1 MSSVI
6 SGTRSDD
13 ATRMKSQ
20 IGHFAAPN
28 PAITPPI
35 NNGSSSRSHLGV
47 NHPVLTLLLYPI
59 MSFEEFKADLDE
71 HYVSFSRLCD
81 ATDIT
86 FHGSKEIG

>member
-1 MSSVI
+1 
-6 SGTRSDD
+6 
-13 ATRMKSQ
+13 MKSQ

-47 NHPVLTLLLYPI
+47 NHPVLALLLYPI

-71 HYVSFSRLCD
+71 HYVSFSSRPRD

-86 FHGSKEIG
+86 FQGSKEIG